1 MDKNN
6 TKYGLLGIGLLI
18 ILLITYPFI
27 TRLSSPLGLFLY
39 YLCFYLPLY
48 LSAGMKNQWGTF
60 VIGITS
66 LVVLTIVIEGLLPGF
81 PVNSLA
87 DKYAIYLYLAMIVQV
102 IMAGWISYNKNQA
115 LSRLEARLNQAYR
128 ENALIEQQHMQTQSR
143 VQELQKENLHHISHL
158 HKLTEYLR
166 EINKDVSFT
175 GVLKNSS
182 IILKEHL
189 SPSYYS
195 IYRVHY
201 PESAI
206 NLVSEEGESQSGE
219 VAGQIKFGEGFIGK
233 VAESRQAF
241 MYPSVSQQRDDIT
254 QKNRG
259 DIRVA
264 YPLMFQM
271 KLLGVLYLELPQGK
285 YEQEKLLLETL
296 VTFISMAMNSAELME
311 QKQQEA
317 ITDGLTQLLNHANYE
332 QRLKETYASARRYQR
347 PLSILLFD
355 VDNFKHYNDT
365 NGHQQGDI
373 VLMDVA
379 RILKTNTRASDIV
392 ARYGGEEFVAILP
405 ETNLKGAEVAAEKIR
420 KAIESH
426 SFPNGEKQPLGKV
439 TISCGVSSLSEE
451 ITSPE
456 QLVEMADQALY
467 RAKEKG
473 RNRVEIAY

>member
-1 MDKNN
+1 LDKNS
-6 TKYGLLGIGLLI
+6 TKYGLMGIGFLIVLL
-18 ILLITYPFI
+18 LAYPFLSK
-27 TRLSSPLGLFLY
+27 LSSPLGLFIY
-39 YLCFYLPLY
+39 YLCFFIPLY
-48 LSAGMKNQWGTF
+48 LSAGMKNRWGTF
-60 VIGITS
+60 IIGIAS
-66 LVVLTIVIEGLLPGF
+66 LLVLTIVIEGFLPGF
-81 PVNSLA
+81 PVNPLA
-87 DKYAIYLYLAMIVQV
+87 DKYAIYLYLGMIVQI

-115 LSRLEARLNQAYR
+115 LSRIEAKLNQAYR
-128 ENALIEQQHMQTQSR
+128 ENALMEQQNMQTQSR
-143 VQELQKENLHHISHL
+143 VQELQKENLHQISHL

-166 EINKDVSFT
+166 DINKDVSFS
-175 GVLKNSS
+175 GVMKNSS
-182 IILKEHL
+182 TILKEHL

-195 IYRVHY
+195 IYRVLY
-201 PESAI
+201 PESVLS
-206 NLVSEEGESQSGE
+206 LVWEEGESQLGE

-241 MYPSVSQQRDDIT
+241 LYPSGSQHREDIS
-254 QKNRG
+254 QKNKG
-259 DIRVA
+259 DISVA

-285 YEQEKLLLETL
+285 YEQEKLLLDTL
-296 VTFISMAMNSAELME
+296 IAFIGMAMYSAELME

-332 QRLKETYASARRYQR
+332 QRLKETFAGAKRYQR

-365 NGHQQGDI
+365 NGHQQGDV

-379 RILKTNTRASDIV
+379 RIMKTNTRASDIV

-405 ETNLKGAEVAAEKIR
+405 ETNLKGAEVAGEKIR

-426 SFPNGEKQPLGKV
+426 SFPNGEKQPLGRV
-439 TISCGVSSLSEE
+439 SISCGVSSLTEE